1 MVADHLQDVRL
12 SVHHVLILE
21 NLFDGNERV
30 GMFLTSLKKLKT
42 GKDKTGKQCRERWQH
57 QLNPSIVREDWTDS
71 EVRTLF

>member
-1 MVADHLQDVRL
+1 MVSKFNDDKYKWVDVAKQ
-12 SVHHVLILE
+12 
-21 NLFDGNERV
+21 LF
-30 GMFLTSLKKLKT
+30 LKT